1 MMEVDMIALILM
13 SVLACADKETD
24 SLITNDTEV
33 FCDTL
38 EEVGLVNSYDD
49 VDSQSSG
56 RIEIQLI
63 VDLPNTRDLAYIGNQ
78 SYTLQN
84 PSIGSGEQY
93 ATSDGLGL
101 IEKTLGAGEWEL
113 YVENDF
119 DCTAELTI
127 QVEAG
132 VRTQQCLLLE
142 CPE

>member
-1 MMEVDMIALILM
+1 MAR
-13 SVLACADKETD
+13 C
-24 SLITNDTEV
+24 
-33 FCDTL
+33 
-38 EEVGLVNSYDD
+38 
-49 VDSQSSG
+49 

-142 CPE
+142 